1 MNKAELVDKV
11 AEATGMPKKDV
22 EEVLAGVINAVV
34 AAVKADDKV
43 ALPGFG
49 SFQKSHRAARQG
61 RNPQTG
67 ATIEIAASN
76 GVKFSAAAGFK
87 SAVN

>member
-11 AEATGMPKKDV
+11 AEATGMAKKDV

-34 AAVKADDKV
+34 ASVKADDKV

>member
-34 AAVKADDKV
+34 ASVKAGDKV

>member
-11 AEATGMPKKDV
+11 AEATGRSKKDV
-22 EEVLAGVINAVV
+22 EDILTAALGSVVEAV
-34 AAVKADDKV
+34 AAGDKV

-49 SFQKSHRAARQG
+49 SFQKSHRAAREG

-67 ATIEIAASN
+67 ATIQIAASN

>member
-34 AAVKADDKV
+34 AAVKADEKV

-49 SFQKSHRAARQG
+49 SFNKSHRAARQG

>member
-34 AAVKADDKV
+34 ASVKADDKV

-49 SFQKSHRAARQG
+49 SFNKSHRAARQG

>member
-1 MNKAELVDKV
+1 MLFRSTAALGSVV
-11 AEATGMPKKDV
+11 EA
-22 EEVLAGVINAVV
+22 V
-34 AAVKADDKV
+34 AAGDKV

-49 SFQKSHRAARQG
+49 SFQKSHRAAREG

-67 ATIEIAASN
+67 ATIQIAASN

>member
-34 AAVKADDKV
+34 ASVKADDKV

>member
-34 AAVKADDKV
+34 AAVQAGEKV
-43 ALPGFG
+43 ALPG
-49 SFQKSHRAARQG
+49 SVPSISHTAR
-61 RNPQTG
+61 RVKD
-67 ATIEIAASN
+67 ATRRQ
-76 GVKFSAAAGFK
+76 VRL
-87 SAVN
+87 

>member
-11 AEATGMPKKDV
+11 AEATGKSKKDV
-22 EEVLAGVINAVV
+22 EDVLTAALGSVVEAV
-34 AAVKADDKV
+34 AAGDTV

-49 SFQKSHRAARQG
+49 SFQKSHRAAREG

-67 ATIEIAASN
+67 ATIQIAASN

>member
-11 AEATGMPKKDV
+11 AEATGRSKKDV
-22 EEVLAGVINAVV
+22 EDILTAALGSVVEAV
-34 AAVKADDKV
+34 AAGDKV

-49 SFQKSHRAARQG
+49 SFQKSHRAAREG

-67 ATIEIAASN
+67 ATIQIAASN
-76 GVKFSAAAGFK
+76 EIGRAHV
-87 SAVN
+87 

>member
-1 MNKAELVDKV
+1 VLTAALGSVV
-11 AEATGMPKKDV
+11 EA
-22 EEVLAGVINAVV
+22 V
-34 AAVKADDKV
+34 AAGDKV

-49 SFQKSHRAARQG
+49 SFQKSHRAAREG

-67 ATIEIAASN
+67 ATIQIAASN

>member
-11 AEATGMPKKDV
+11 AEATGLPKKDI

-34 AAVKADDKV
+34 AAVKAEEKV

-49 SFQKSHRAARQG
+49 SFQQSHRAARQG

>member
-34 AAVKADDKV
+34 AAVQADEKV

-49 SFQKSHRAARQG
+49 SFNKSHRAARQG

>member
-11 AEATGMPKKDV
+11 AEATGMAKKDV

-34 AAVKADDKV
+34 ASVKADDKV

-49 SFQKSHRAARQG
+49 SFNKSHRAARQG

>member
-22 EEVLAGVINAVV
+22 EEVLGGVINAVV

-49 SFQKSHRAARQG
+49 SFTKSHRAARQG

>member
-34 AAVKADDKV
+34 AAVKAGEKV

-49 SFQKSHRAARQG
+49 SFNKSHRAARQG

>member
-11 AEATGMPKKDV
+11 AEATGKSKKDV
-22 EEVLAGVINAVV
+22 EDVLTAALGSVVEAV
-34 AAVKADDKV
+34 AAGDKV

-49 SFQKSHRAARQG
+49 SFQKSHRAAREG

-67 ATIEIAASN
+67 ATIQIAASN

>member
-49 SFQKSHRAARQG
+49 SFNKSHRAARQG

>member
-22 EEVLAGVINAVV
+22 EEVLAGVINTVV

-67 ATIEIAASN
+67 ATIEIMASN

>member
-87 SAVN
+87 LAVN

>member
-11 AEATGMPKKDV
+11 AEETGMPKKDV

-49 SFQKSHRAARQG
+49 SFNKSHRAARQG

>member
-1 MNKAELVDKV
+1 MLFRSKV
-11 AEATGMPKKDV
+11 AEATGRSNKDV
-22 EEVLAGVINAVV
+22 EDILTAALGSVVEAV
-34 AAVKADDKV
+34 AAGDKV

-49 SFQKSHRAARQG
+49 SFQKSHRAAREG

-67 ATIEIAASN
+67 ATIQIAASN

>member
-11 AEATGMPKKDV
+11 AEATGMAKKDV

-49 SFQKSHRAARQG
+49 SFNKSHRAARQG

>member
-11 AEATGMPKKDV
+11 AEATGRSKKDV
-22 EEVLAGVINAVV
+22 EDVLTAALGSVVEAV
-34 AAVKADDKV
+34 AAGDKV

-49 SFQKSHRAARQG
+49 SFQKSHRAAREG

-67 ATIEIAASN
+67 ATIQIAASN